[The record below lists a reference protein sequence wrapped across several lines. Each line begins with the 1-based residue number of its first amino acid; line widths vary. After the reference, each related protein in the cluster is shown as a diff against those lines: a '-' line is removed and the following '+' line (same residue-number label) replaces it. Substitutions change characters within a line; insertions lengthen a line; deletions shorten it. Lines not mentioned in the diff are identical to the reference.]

1 MVLGMHEFLLRVSKL
16 KKTEQKIDAL
26 KANDTLALRIIMQAV
41 FDPKVEFLLPPGAPP
56 YKPTDLPDQEHVL
69 HKEAEKLRY
78 FVNGFYPDL
87 NQNKR
92 EMMFIELLER
102 VAPDDAV
109 LLCAIKEKKLPF
121 KGITVEH
128 VIKGLPGLIA

>member
-16 KKTEQKIDAL
+16 KKTEQKIEAL
-26 KANDTLALRIIMQAV
+26 KANDTLALRIILQAV
-41 FDPKVEFLLPPGAPP
+41 FDPKVEFLLPPGDPP
-56 YKPTDLPDQEHVL
+56 YKPNDLVDQEHVL
-69 HKEAEKLRY
+69 HREADKLRY
-78 FVNGFYPDL
+78 FVNGFYPGL
-87 NQNKR
+87 NQAKR
-92 EMMFIELLER
+92 EMMFVEMLER

-109 LLCAIKEKKLPF
+109 LLCAIKDKKLPF